1 MTVTIITADGELAKP
16 DNPKERLS
24 DYHSDIESLVDVNVV
39 GLSGQDSKIRRII
52 LADDADISELA
63 DWLGSDL
70 VRE

>member
-1 MTVTIITADGELAKP
+1 MTVTIITADGNLHKP

-24 DYHSDIESLVDVNVV
+24 DYHSDIESLVDVDVV
-39 GLSGQDSKIRRII
+39 GLSGQGSKIRRII
-52 LADDADISELA
+52 LADETDISELA